1 MIIDNIIF
9 DTEVP
14 VMAGRLEGKV
24 ALITGGGTGL
34 GAEFA
39 KRFVAEGAKVV
50 LTGIDKEEQERVAAS
65 FPNSIAKAIYGDVS
79 DLEQTVNIVEETV
92 KFGGKIDI
100 LVNNA
105 GVGFPGN
112 VVDANVDWWKKTIE
126 VNLTGTFYTMKAA
139 IPHMVKIGGG
149 SIINIASLAAVRYF
163 PSMPAYS
170 ASKAGIVGL
179 TQATALDFGA
189 SNVRVNAICPGP
201 IRTGLLEKA
210 TAGVAAALHT
220 DIDGGIEAFTKYTP
234 MKRAGRPEEVA
245 YVAAFLASDESSF
258 MTGNVIMVDGG
269 ACLVDPCGT
278 ATLAAMTI

>member
-1 MIIDNIIF
+1 
-9 DTEVP
+9 
-14 VMAGRLEGKV
+14 MARRLEGKV

-50 LTGIDKEEQERVAAS
+50 VTGIDKQQQERVAAS
-65 FPNSIAKAIYGDVS
+65 FPTGIAKAIYGDVS
-79 DLEQTVNIVEETV
+79 DLEQTARIVEETV
-92 KFGGKIDI
+92 KFGGKLDI

-112 VVDANVDWWKKTIE
+112 VVEAPLDWWKQTIE
-126 VNLTGTFYTMKAA
+126 VNLAGTFYTMKAA
-139 IPHMVKIGGG
+139 IPHMVEIGCG

-179 TQATALDFGA
+179 SQATALDFGPA
-189 SNVRVNAICPGP
+189 NVRVNVICPGP
-201 IRTGLLEKA
+201 IHTGLLEKA
-210 TAGVAAALHT
+210 TSGVAKALNT
-220 DIDGGIEAFTKYTP
+220 DIDGGIEAFTKFLP
-234 MKRAGRPEEVA
+234 LKRAGSPEEVA

-269 ACLVDPCGT
+269 ASLVDPCGS
-278 ATLAAMTI
+278 ATIAAMEQ

>member
-1 MIIDNIIF
+1 MSR
-9 DTEVP
+9 
-14 VMAGRLEGKV
+14 RLEGKV

-34 GAEFA
+34 GSEFA
-39 KRFVAEGAKVV
+39 KRFVAEGAKIVI
-50 LTGIDKEEQERVAAS
+50 TGIDKEQQELVAAS
-65 FPNSIAKAIYGDVS
+65 FPKGTAMAIYGDVS
-79 DLEQTVNIVEETV
+79 DLEQTEKIVEETV

-112 VVDANVDWWKKTIE
+112 VVDASVDWWKKTID

-139 IPHMVKIGGG
+139 IPYMVKIGGG

-179 TQATALDFGA
+179 TQATALDFGV

-210 TAGVAAALHT
+210 TSAIAEALKT
-220 DIDGGIEAFTKYTP
+220 DTDGAIEAFTRFLP
-234 MKRAGRPEEVA
+234 MKRAGRPDEVA

-269 ACLVDPCGT
+269 ASLVDPCGT
-278 ATLAAMTI
+278 ATLAAMEIQGS

>member
-1 MIIDNIIF
+1 
-9 DTEVP
+9 
-14 VMAGRLEGKV
+14 MARRLEGKV
-24 ALITGGGTGL
+24 ALITGGGTGI

-50 LTGIDKEEQERVAAS
+50 LTGIDKEQQENVAAS
-65 FPNSIAKAIYGDVS
+65 FPAGSALAIYGDVS
-79 DLEQTVNIVEETV
+79 DLDQAASIVEETI

-112 VVDANVDWWKKTIE
+112 VVDAPVDWWKKTIE
-126 VNLTGTFYTMKAA
+126 VNLYGTFFMMKAA
-139 IPHMVKIGGG
+139 VPHMVKAGGG

-189 SNVRVNAICPGP
+189 SNVRVNVICPGP

-210 TAGVAAALHT
+210 TSGVAAALNT
-220 DIDGGIEAFTKYTP
+220 DVDGGIEAFTRFLP

-245 YVAAFLASDESSF
+245 SVAAFLASDDSSF

-269 ACLVDPCGT
+269 ASLVDPCGS
-278 ATLAAMTI
+278 ATLAAMKI